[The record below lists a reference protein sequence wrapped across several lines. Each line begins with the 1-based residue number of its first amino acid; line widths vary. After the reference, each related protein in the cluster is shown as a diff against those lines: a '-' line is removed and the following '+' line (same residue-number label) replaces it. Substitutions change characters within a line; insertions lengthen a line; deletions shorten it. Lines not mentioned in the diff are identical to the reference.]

1 MVLSVNNL
9 MNQFPYFRRRAFFK
23 EITILVPKTWSYK
36 SEYEQL
42 TLESHDKS
50 DIVVDIP
57 NKLLNHG
64 DKPFVIKATPCGELG
79 YYMHFTPQYL
89 LDESVGLAF
98 GPYEKVS
105 VYFLTKLEDFN
116 NSMKRSLISRINQ
129 SNGKWT
135 TFPNRFGYNTINFIR
150 RKQSK
155 GISSQNSGRIT
166 TEAMVRLLLHRK
178 SNCSR
183 EMLATPK
190 NEWNKKNVYFLMKH
204 TYIAVIMQAYSNL

>member
-1 MVLSVNNL
+1 MRINKVAIIHLVLSVNNL
-9 MNQFPYFRRRAFFK
+9 LNQFPYFRRRAFFK

-105 VYFLTKLEDFN
+105 VYSLTKLEEFN
-116 NSMKRSLISRINQ
+116 NSMK
-129 SNGKWT
+129 
-135 TFPNRFGYNTINFIR
+135 
-150 RKQSK
+150 
-155 GISSQNSGRIT
+155 
-166 TEAMVRLLLHRK
+166 
-178 SNCSR
+178 
-183 EMLATPK
+183 
-190 NEWNKKNVYFLMKH
+190 
-204 TYIAVIMQAYSNL
+204 